1 MITSSVIVAIQCKCV
16 DGLSPAVDGDCER
29 GQTMR
34 ASLRPVDC
42 RRFVALS
49 NITASNIDR
58 LFELKLKQAGTLA
71 RPYDAVVRAM
81 GWKHNSSLYGEG
93 AQPLLQSQK
102 KYARM
107 TVRLHLTIFDH
118 VFASLIS
125 SDSNGPMDCGSHL
138 QHEYES
144 VNVPGMCTSSFAL
157 LLSICRP

>member
-1 MITSSVIVAIQCKCV
+1 MAIQCKCV

-49 NITASNIDR
+49 NITESNIDR

-71 RPYDAVVRAM
+71 RPYDTVVRAM
-81 GWKHNSSLYGEG
+81 GWKHNTSMYGAG

-118 VFASLIS
+118 VFAYS
-125 SDSNGPMDCGSHL
+125 
-138 QHEYES
+138 
-144 VNVPGMCTSSFAL
+144 
-157 LLSICRP
+157 